1 MENRPCKCYLYIIY
15 YIKHL
20 LYCIYIYIYQLCS
33 LKCAILITL
42 NDIKI
47 QRLDELTVDVNK
59 MT

>member
-1 MENRPCKCYLYIIY
+1 MLR
-15 YIKHL
+15 
-20 LYCIYIYIYQLCS
+20 S

-47 QRLDELTVDVNK
+47 QRLDELTVHVNK